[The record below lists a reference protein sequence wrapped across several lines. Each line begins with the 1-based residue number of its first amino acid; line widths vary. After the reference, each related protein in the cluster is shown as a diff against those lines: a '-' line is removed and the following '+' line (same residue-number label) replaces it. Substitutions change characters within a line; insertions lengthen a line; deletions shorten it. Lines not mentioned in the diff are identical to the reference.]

1 MDGLLTA
8 VKTVTRDSRIS
19 LEPAGESRLPTERKT
34 LAEHDVASP
43 EHILSALKSK
53 PDHEQLFE
61 ILSKLDPASEKTKIK
76 HFDIRVPSPITAQ
89 ILQVLA
95 STTIPDHW
103 SSTLNASS
111 KGTGTRYKARAALLR
126 SLSSVAGLNSLV
138 AQLRSLIVVSRSTSR
153 QLQSSGSKLHIQAL
167 LSVLSALLKPG
178 NFISRLHTDML
189 AICDNDTQKQITWRE
204 LISLVAASRVLST
217 AAEALTSIREPNY
230 LSPISWIGE
239 GFHYASWLG
248 GNICHMASKIDLYNE
263 LGWESAALLAGRAL
277 SLGYSDQLVRE
288 IYTGLL
294 VDRILPE
301 KFSLLLDHLRPTE
314 QLAILEAIFR
324 DIEKKHF
331 SEELSGVQEDTAS
344 ETINDIAAL
353 CAAVIGNRPY
363 LEARVLEWL
372 SKGQGGSINTA
383 GLRRAI
389 LAVFSPHK
397 E

>member
-8 VKTVTRDSRIS
+8 VKTVTQDSRIS

-34 LAEHDVASP
+34 QAEHDIASP

-53 PDHEQLFE
+53 PDHERLFE
-61 ILSKLDPASEKTKIK
+61 ILAILDPESEKAKIK
-76 HFDIRVPSPITAQ
+76 DFNIKVPSPITAQ

-111 KGTGTRYKARAALLR
+111 KGTGTRYKARDALLR

-138 AQLRSLIVVSRSTSR
+138 AQLRSLIVASRSTSR
-153 QLQSSGSKLHIQAL
+153 QLQSSGSKLHIQTL

-178 NFISRLHTDML
+178 NFISRLYTDML

-230 LSPISWIGE
+230 LSSISWIGE

-248 GNICHMASKIDLYNE
+248 GNICHMASQIDVHNE
-263 LGWESAALLAGRAL
+263 LDWKSAALLAGRAL
-277 SLGYSDQLVRE
+277 SLGYAGNDCQM
-288 IYTGLL
+288 LL
-294 VDRILPE
+294 
-301 KFSLLLDHLRPTE
+301 
-314 QLAILEAIFR
+314 
-324 DIEKKHF
+324 
-331 SEELSGVQEDTAS
+331 
-344 ETINDIAAL
+344 
-353 CAAVIGNRPY
+353 C
-363 LEARVLEWL
+363 
-372 SKGQGGSINTA
+372 
-383 GLRRAI
+383 
-389 LAVFSPHK
+389 
-397 E
+397 